1 VTTMTACEGSTVG
14 ARARLSS
21 ARSGSDPRAAGFAA
35 ERGGD
40 GVLVGGR
47 QRRRRRRCRRRP
59 LWLSEGEA
67 QVLAVLSGS
76 SPFGDAGLCAAERA
90 LFNRLGHYLRTFRP

>member
-1 VTTMTACEGSTVG
+1 MTTMTACEVSTVG
-14 ARARLSS
+14 AVARLSS

-35 ERGGD
+35 ERGGE

-47 QRRRRRRCRRRP
+47 QRRRRCRRRP

-76 SPFGDAGLCAAERA
+76 SPFGDAGLSAAERA